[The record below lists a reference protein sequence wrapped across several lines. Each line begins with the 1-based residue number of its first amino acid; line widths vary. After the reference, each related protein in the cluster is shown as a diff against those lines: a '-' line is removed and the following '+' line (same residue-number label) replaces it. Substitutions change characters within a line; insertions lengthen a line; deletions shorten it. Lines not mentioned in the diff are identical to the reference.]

1 VFDEDLAGQKE
12 GGIMANVTAG
22 FDAALDFVLGWEG
35 KITENVPGD
44 PGGATKWGITQL
56 DYDDYRRGSS
66 LPLQTVFKATETE
79 IRQIYRA
86 HYWTPL
92 KCDQMPYNVALV
104 LFDTSVNVGV
114 TRATR
119 WLKLL
124 LGIPSNTDYLFALN
138 NYLKAHGAAALLA
151 SYLARR
157 DAYYCTIGKPG
168 KTLNK
173 FLQGWLNRTA
183 DLRRVAGVTTPVA

>member
-1 VFDEDLAGQKE
+1 
-12 GGIMANVTAG
+12 MATTTTTIG

-56 DYDDYRRGSS
+56 DYDDYRRSAF
-66 LPLQTVFKATETE
+66 LPIQSVFKATETE

-92 KCDQMPYNVALV
+92 KCDSMPYSVALV
-104 LFDTSVNVGV
+104 LFDTAVNVGV

-124 LGIPSNTDYLFALN
+124 LGIPSTADYMFALN
-138 NYLKAHGAAALLA
+138 NYFKAHGAAALLA

-157 DAYYCTIGKPG
+157 DAYYRTIGQPG

-183 DLRRVAGVTTPVA
+183 DLRRVAGVTVA